1 MSIIRLNGTRAAALI
16 MIVLG
21 IVFCG
26 VCVQGTEVKKHAVLL
41 ETDTF
46 AIGLD
51 ARGQT
56 VSFIEKQTGKNIL
69 APTSDKRFC
78 VLFPEKN
85 RSVWPTSVRQTENQ
99 QLEFI
104 FTGNEKVVLKYIPHT
119 NWIEFE
125 VVSVESPNGKP
136 FYRLNFGTVAVA
148 IKYDDEYI
156 ERNPFALSNLILNI
170 NTSVVELPGLN
181 NAAGGICFSELG
193 YKGARY
199 AMLGMPA
206 SELRAAMKQILLDL
220 LAQAKKNEQLR
231 ESLPVINLAGGPFAM
246 DIPKCNGVYV
256 TAYNPLVTEE
266 FDVWSEHLERFGID
280 QIDVHQGHPFTQAD
294 FRFNPKVYPNGASD
308 FRVVSDRFKEHGILL
323 GLHTYSAF
331 LPWRTPYP
339 GVEDSW
345 SRSHHISPVPS
356 DELADVR
363 QYTLSE
369 NISESATELGVKE
382 STDDVQL
389 RCSYLIWNSHFLRVD
404 NELIEFND
412 VRRQDG
418 RGFIKCVRGALG
430 TTPAKHSQGTPVHH
444 LGSFFDHYFAPKPG
458 SELFFHVAQKTA
470 QAYDEGGFGMIYL
483 DALDG
488 MSRQVANHD
497 YSWYYTALFVR
508 EILRNIK
515 TTPPLMEYSMMEPSI
530 WAGRSRG
537 GAADT
542 CNRGYQRFIDN
553 HFKQNA
559 YTVTRRLLP
568 SQMGWFDPRPAGG
581 PGKDLNIRT
590 LHREWIEYIAS
601 KSLAKNYALSFRN
614 IPLGKTKPGAFIS
627 GEIFKR
633 YDKLRRQ
640 NYFSK
645 DVTDAIRPLGE
656 HFTLIDKKPGV
667 PMTDKIEPGRFTCAK
682 ASYPTLCLDA
692 DRKTLTLDNPYSE
705 QVPEIRIENRYS
717 AAEYNDPNAVEL
729 IAFDEHKTP
738 GNLTTKNFDPGL
750 NLLRNLAVGLWVF
763 GDGGGQMLNIR
774 LSNPSWRW
782 STYNDHIVK
791 LDHKGWKYIQL
802 AETDT
807 GLYPE
812 LQWPI
817 AEPWYQTVS
826 LRAVLYYLEITSVHV
841 MVIGDTKN
849 LRFRTLKALPIVE
862 TKLTNPTIES
872 GGKRVIFQ
880 GAIPS
885 GEYMEYQVGGRA
897 IIRDPSGNETGEM
910 KVVGTMPV
918 LKAGKNELTLSGTCP
933 STPRGSSH
941 WVWKL
946 IGPTVGKK

>member
-1 MSIIRLNGTRAAALI
+1 MFEKSCHGPGMVALI
-16 MIVLG
+16 TIVLSMVLIG
-21 IVFCG
+21 IETAG
-26 VCVQGTEVKKHAVLL
+26 AQAKKQAVLL
-41 ETDTF
+41 ETETF

-56 VSFIEKQTGKNIL
+56 TSFIDKLTGKDIL
-69 APTSDKRFC
+69 DPTSDKRFC
-78 VLFPEKN
+78 ILYPEKN
-85 RSVWPTSVRQTENQ
+85 RSLHPVSVEQKENQ
-99 QLEFI
+99 LLEFV
-104 FTGNEKVVLKYIPHT
+104 FTGNEKVVLKYKLHA

-125 VVSVESPNGKP
+125 VLSVELPKGKP
-136 FYRLNFGTVAVA
+136 FYRLGFGSVAVA
-148 IKYDDEYI
+148 INYDEEHI
-156 ERNPFALSNLILNI
+156 ENNPFALSNLILNI
-170 NTSVVELPGLN
+170 NTSVTELPGLN
-181 NAAGGICFSELG
+181 NRAGGICFSELG
-193 YKGARY
+193 YKKARY

-206 SELRAAMKQILLDL
+206 SELRTAMKRILLDL
-220 LAQAKKNEQLR
+220 LAQAEKNEELR
-231 ESLPVINLAGGPFAM
+231 QSLPVINLAGGPFAM
-246 DIPKCNGVYV
+246 DIPKNGGVYV
-256 TAYNPLVTEE
+256 TAYNPLVAEE
-266 FDVWSEHLERFGID
+266 FDLWSRHLECFGID

-294 FRFNPKVYPNGASD
+294 FQFNPKVYPNGVSD
-308 FRVVSDRFKEHGILL
+308 FRAVSDRFKKSGVLL

-369 NISESATELGVKE
+369 NISESATEFGVNE
-382 STDDVQL
+382 STDDVSL

-404 NELIEFND
+404 KELIEFND
-412 VRRQDG
+412 VRRHDG

-430 TTPAKHSQGTPVHH
+430 TTPAPHTQGAQVHH
-444 LGSFFDHYFAPKPG
+444 LGSFFDHYFAPRPG
-458 SELFFHVAQKTA
+458 SKLFFHIAQKTA

-542 CNRGYQRFIDN
+542 CNRGYQCFIDT
-553 HFKQNA
+553 HLKQNN
-559 YTVTRRLLP
+559 YGVTRRLLP
-568 SQMGWFDPRPAGG
+568 AQMGWFDPRPVGG
-581 PGKDLNIRT
+581 PGKDLNTRT

-601 KSLAKNYALSFRN
+601 KSLANDYALSFRN
-614 IPLGKTKPGAFIS
+614 IPLGKTKPGDLIS

-633 YDKLRRQ
+633 YDILRRQ
-640 NYFSK
+640 RYFSK
-645 DVTDAIRPLGE
+645 EITDAIRPLGE
-656 HFTLIDKKPGV
+656 HFTLIDKTPGV
-667 PMTDKIEPGRFTCAK
+667 PMTDKIEQGRFTFAK
-682 ASYPTLCLDA
+682 ADYPTQCLDA
-692 DRKTLTLDNPYSE
+692 DRKTLALDNPYSE

-717 AAEYNDPNAVEL
+717 AAEYKDSNAVEL
-729 IAFDEHKTP
+729 IAFDEHKAQ

-750 NLLRNLAVGLWVF
+750 NLLRHLGVGLWVF

-774 LSNPSWRW
+774 QCNPSWRW

-802 AETDT
+802 AQSDT
-807 GLYPE
+807 GLYPDLE
-812 LQWPI
+812 WPI
-817 AEPWYQTVS
+817 SVPWYNTVP
-826 LRAVLYYLEITSVHV
+826 LRAVVNYLEITSVHV

-872 GGKRVIFQ
+872 GGRRIVFE

-897 IIRDPSGNETGEM
+897 IIRNQSGKETGEM
-910 KVVGTMPV
+910 KVVGSMPL
-918 LKAGKNELTLSGTCP
+918 LKKGQNELTLSGTYP
-933 STPRGSSH
+933 ATPRGSSH